1 MQEAGYSCCGG
12 EGLGHAPVP
21 MLRGSG
27 VWPPE
32 RARPTCC
39 TPSANDHPPKADTDV
54 KCTALCPLTCVK
66 MHQSAAPDS
75 PCTVCSDYTPQG
87 AQLGTYQQP
96 WSRFAICAPTAAR
109 AVQNERVHPQPS
121 RGRFVPA
128 SSLSPFFRP
137 TKERF
142 PPL

>member
-1 MQEAGYSCCGG
+1 
-12 EGLGHAPVP
+12 
-21 MLRGSG
+21 
-27 VWPPE
+27 
-32 RARPTCC
+32 
-39 TPSANDHPPKADTDV
+39 
-54 KCTALCPLTCVK
+54 

-128 SSLSPFFRP
+128 SHTAWEARGNPSENTTLKVRC
-137 TKERF
+137 RVMNA
-142 PPL
+142 PPIWVGPAKFMA